1 MFRAPTPISSA
12 RRVHTPL
19 PYRADDD
26 ISGWQGTERRNCD
39 QTLRRRKTNNVAP
52 VRTKAKLPG
61 SGTRVPL
68 RAKMPVDSRGS
79 EERSVKS
86 METIGLVLRPKTA
99 RLRVVGYNSGK
110 DAPLSS
116 GVMPPKS

>member
-1 MFRAPTPISSA
+1 M
-12 RRVHTPL
+12 
-19 PYRADDD
+19 
-26 ISGWQGTERRNCD
+26 
-39 QTLRRRKTNNVAP
+39 TN
-52 VRTKAKLPG
+52 AKLPG

-79 EERSVKS
+79 EARSMKS
-86 METIGLVLRPKTA
+86 IETMGLVLRPKAA

-116 GVMPPKS
+116 GVMLPKSCRPKPIIAGLGWKNQSELLNCKVGLTEASAK